1 MGGFDIDNESES
13 FGRVIWICGLSGAG
27 KSSVAKR
34 LRAIL
39 EQLGKPCILLDGD
52 QLREILNV
60 NSFASAT
67 TDRDSRLTLALR
79 YSALCKLLANQGHIV
94 IIATISMFKE
104 IYSWN
109 KQNLP
114 GYFQVF
120 LDTPINILQERD
132 SKGIYGRLSRG
143 EIKNV
148 AGLDLAVDIP
158 ADSHLTITYD
168 RSLSIDEVAKKIQ
181 NKLFTEKKFV
191 GVDD

>member
-1 MGGFDIDNESES
+1 MGGFDIDNKSES
-13 FGRVIWICGLSGAG
+13 FGHVIWICGLSGAG

-60 NSFASAT
+60 NSFATAT
-67 TDRDSRLTLALR
+67 IDRDSRLTLALR

-120 LDTPINILQERD
+120 LNTF
-132 SKGIYGRLSRG
+132 S
-143 EIKNV
+143 
-148 AGLDLAVDIP
+148 
-158 ADSHLTITYD
+158 
-168 RSLSIDEVAKKIQ
+168 
-181 NKLFTEKKFV
+181 F
-191 GVDD
+191 